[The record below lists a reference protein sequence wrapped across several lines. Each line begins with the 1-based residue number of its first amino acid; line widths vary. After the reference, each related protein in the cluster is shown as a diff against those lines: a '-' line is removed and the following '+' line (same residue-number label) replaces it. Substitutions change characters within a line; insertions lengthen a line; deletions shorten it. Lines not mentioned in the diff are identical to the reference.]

1 MKKWNFCLEKVFLA
15 SIVHL
20 YSELHVNSLRNRDIG
35 AEKLFCAFA
44 HFRQHKWKKDKNL
57 SDSSPAMIHS
67 DNYIEISIIILFLIR
82 EIPQKIYL
90 AQLNA
95 FPPAQ
100 MKNLKICI
108 GKVFASVQV
117 HLYSKYEGN
126 SFRNKAIGAK
136 RRQKTL
142 LRTFKIAAVRKRH
155 ISENSH
161 IAHVTFRSRPYT
173 SAKTAWKS
181 IQYFPRFN

>member
-15 SIVHL
+15 FIVHL

-44 HFRQHKWKKDKNL
+44 HFRQHKWKKDQNL
-57 SDSSPAMIHS
+57 FDSSPAMIHS
-67 DNYIEISIIILFLIR
+67 DNYIEISIIIPFLIR

-108 GKVFASVQV
+108 GRVFASVQM
-117 HLYSKYEGN
+117 HLYSKYEVN
-126 SFRNKAIGAK
+126 ALMKQNENFSNQSFCKCPDASIF
-136 RRQKTL
+136 Q
-142 LRTFKIAAVRKRH
+142 IW
-155 ISENSH
+155 
-161 IAHVTFRSRPYT
+161 
-173 SAKTAWKS
+173 SAFV
-181 IQYFPRFN
+181 Q